1 MDWSSAFSTITAAA
15 GSTATVAFIA
25 KLFANTL
32 ATRTIKKFE
41 LVNVITLEEEKSKHQ
56 RDIEEVKLQ
65 LSKLQKE
72 HEIVFSSLYL
82 KRQEVI
88 ITLYKLMSN
97 LVIIA
102 NSNSNSNTHSRT
114 TQITEQLDDLVNYF
128 DNNRLYFPEDVA
140 IEINN
145 VMNIACKLSKKKYNN
160 EYQQLLLDLKI
171 QVYNQMENIF
181 RELLKTENYR

>member
-41 LVNVITLEEEKSKHQ
+41 LVNVITLEEEKAKHQ

-88 ITLYKLMSN
+88 ISLYKLMSN
-97 LVIIA
+97 FVIIA
-102 NSNSNSNTHSRT
+102 NSNTHSRT
-114 TQITEQLDDLVNYF
+114 TQITEQLDELVNYF

-160 EYQQLLLDLKI
+160 EYQQLLLELKI
-171 QVYNQMENIF
+171 QVYDQMENIF